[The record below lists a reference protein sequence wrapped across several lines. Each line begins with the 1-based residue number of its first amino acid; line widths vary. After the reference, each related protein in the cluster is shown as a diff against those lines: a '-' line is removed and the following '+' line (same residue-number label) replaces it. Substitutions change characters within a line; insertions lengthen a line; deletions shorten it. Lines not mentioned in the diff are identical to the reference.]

1 MQRKI
6 VGMSR
11 PLLTSTT
18 FDLLR
23 RARYNDRT
31 ITFPSTY
38 ILPARGEC
46 SMTDHQRRLW
56 QTKLIF
62 LLHDPA
68 DKALGIAGHE
78 KRALSSIQAM
88 LGKVDPK
95 LLS

>member
-1 MQRKI
+1 
-6 VGMSR
+6 
-11 PLLTSTT
+11 
-18 FDLLR
+18 
-23 RARYNDRT
+23 
-31 ITFPSTY
+31 
-38 ILPARGEC
+38 
-46 SMTDHQRRLW
+46 MTDHQRRLW

-95 LLS
+95 LLSWTHIADTLPDADAAANDRPCFT